1 MGDVRIWIV
10 EEYRHPKTGEIITPG
25 ARPEA
30 RRLQA
35 IIDQGRDPRE
45 VKAAITAADVAKR
58 EKAKQD
64 EAPALD
70 AWNVYIQAR
79 THKWS
84 ERHKAD
90 HETMSRDG
98 GEKITRGRRNGMPE
112 KKEPGIL
119 RPLLDLPLSQI
130 TRDAVAEWLER
141 EAPKRA
147 TRTRLALSLLANFV
161 NWRSE
166 ERRVGKECV
175 RMGGSRW
182 SMYTTKKKD
191 KTT

>member
-1 MGDVRIWIV
+1 MLPSVTRNKRTKPHSQHTGPFPTQTTPTNRVLILGELRIGRL
-10 EEYRHPKTGEIITPG
+10 EEARHPKTGEIITPG
-25 ARPEA
+25 ARPVS

-98 GEKITRGRRNGMPE
+98 DRK
-112 KKEPGIL
+112 
-119 RPLLDLPLSQI
+119 S
-130 TRDAVAEWLER
+130 
-141 EAPKRA
+141 
-147 TRTRLALSLLANFV
+147 
-161 NWRSE
+161 
-166 ERRVGKECV
+166 VG
-175 RMGGSRW
+175 
-182 SMYTTKKKD
+182 
-191 KTT
+191 